1 MFKLLSTANPK
12 IQKGTKLGYLSFILH
27 LAPSMLSGKN
37 TCPKATPGCIA
48 ACLNTAGRGGMFR
61 KGETTNTIQKARI
74 RKTEYFFNDRDGF
87 MKDLYNDIIK
97 AKKFADKQGLIPVF
111 RLNGTSDLSWEKY
124 EVGTTGMNLFQLF
137 PTTQFYDYTKV
148 LGRKVAQYP
157 NYHLT
162 FSKADGNDAD
172 VAEALLQG
180 MSVVA
185 VYDEIPAG
193 VPSADETDLRFLD
206 PKGIMLGLKAKGRAK
221 KDTTGFVI
229 RIHSVVDKR

>member
-27 LAPSMLSGKN
+27 LAPSDLSGKN
-37 TCPKATPGCIA
+37 TCPKATKGCIA
-48 ACLNTAGRGGMFR
+48 ACLNTAGRGGMFK
-61 KGETTNTIQKARI
+61 KGENTNMIQKARI
-74 RKTEYFFNDRDGF
+74 RKTQYFFANRDAF
-87 MKDLYNDIIK
+87 MVDLANDIRK
-97 AKKFADKQGLIPVF
+97 AIKFAERKGLTPVF

-124 EVGTTGMNLFQLF
+124 WVPVYDMTLFELF
-137 PTTQFYDYTKV
+137 PQVQFYDYTKV
-148 LGRKVAQYP
+148 LGRKTSAFP

-185 VYDEIPAG
+185 VYDAIPAG

-221 KDTTGFVI
+221 KDYSGFVI
-229 RIHSVVDKR
+229 RLKETV

>member
-27 LAPSMLSGKN
+27 LAPSDLSGKN
-37 TCPKATPGCIA
+37 TCPKATKGCIA
-48 ACLNTAGRGGMFR
+48 ACLNTAGRGGMFKR
-61 KGETTNTIQKARI
+61 GENTNVIQKARI
-74 RKTEYFFNDRDGF
+74 RKTQYFFNNRDAF
-87 MKDLYNDIIK
+87 MLDLMQDI
-97 AKKFADKQGLIPVF
+97 KKGIRLANKLGLEPVF

-124 EVGTTGMNLFQLF
+124 EMTEGKNVFDVFAGI
-137 PTTQFYDYTKV
+137 QFYDYTKV
-148 LGRKVAQYP
+148 LGRKVKHIE

-162 FSKADGNDAD
+162 FSKADGNDSD

-185 VYDEIPAG
+185 VYDKIPAG

-221 KDTTGFVI
+221 KDYSGFVI
-229 RIHSVVDKR
+229 RLTESA

>member
-27 LAPSMLSGKN
+27 LAPSDLSGKN
-37 TCPKATPGCIA
+37 TCPKATKGCIA
-48 ACLNTAGRGGMFR
+48 ACLNTAGRGGMFK
-61 KGETTNTIQKARI
+61 KGENTNMIQKARI
-74 RKTEYFFNDRDGF
+74 RKTKYFFENRNAF
-87 MKDLYNDIIK
+87 MQDLIQDMVKAMNYA
-97 AKKFADKQGLIPVF
+97 AKKGLTPVF
-111 RLNGTSDLSWEKY
+111 RLNGTSDISWEKY
-124 EVGTTGMNLFQLF
+124 VVNGQGDNIFQMF
-137 PTTQFYDYTKV
+137 HMVQFYDYTKV
-148 LGRKVAQYP
+148 LGRKVKHLP

-162 FSKADGNDAD
+162 FSKADGNDSD

-185 VYDEIPAG
+185 VYDKIPAG

-221 KDTTGFVI
+221 KDYSGFVI
-229 RIHSVVDKR
+229 RLKEAV